1 MSGSD
6 VTSTDVI
13 FICGSVSDEPM
24 APQFIRAGDDPYY
37 LTMKFGALSFDVKG
51 RYMKENMPSK
61 YVFIGANIREEV
73 KKYAATLMGK
83 HVEALLDYG

>member
-1 MSGSD
+1 
-6 VTSTDVI
+6 
-13 FICGSVSDEPM
+13 M

-51 RYMKENMPSK
+51 RYMKKNMPSR

-73 KKYAATLMGK
+73 KKYAATLMEWRYVQTAAQK
-83 HVEALLDYG
+83 VDVT